1 MTSVGLTSLYAA
13 EPICMVIAMIALLR
27 SREQRR
33 FPALFAY
40 ISLRLGSSVVLYLL
54 LQVHRFL
61 AVGEKQAYAWYFYSY
76 WLSYVAGA
84 VVVFLVIQEM
94 FQSSMDPFPG
104 LKWLGTISFRW
115 VACISFV
122 AATAALLTPG
132 NRGDKLLLAMVAQVM
147 RCESIFIL
155 SLLLFLML
163 TAGKLGLSYRSRV
176 FGISFGFGIMA
187 AGDLVVSV
195 AFLHFKHHNVMTST
209 ISVIT
214 TTASLVTLIVWSAYF
229 VQREPARRAAILNP
243 SSPLARW
250 NEIATT
256 LGQSGPRVPVV
267 VVPTTA
273 SDFFLQDVEKVVDRI
288 LIKNSLHIAS

>member
-1 MTSVGLTSLYAA
+1 MTSVALTILYAA
-13 EPICMVIAMIALLR
+13 EPFLMVIAMIALLR

-54 LQVHRFL
+54 LQVHR
-61 AVGEKQAYAWYFYSY
+61 VIEISQKTAYAWYFYTY
-76 WLSYVAGA
+76 WLTYVAGA

-94 FQSSMDPFPG
+94 FKLSMDPFPG

-122 AATAALLTPG
+122 AAGAALLTPG
-132 NRGDKLLLAMVAQVM
+132 IKGDKFLLAMVAQVM

-163 TAGKLGLSYRSRV
+163 AAGKLGLSYRSRV

-187 AGDLVVSV
+187 ASDLIASAGFLLGHNFMTSTVSVVTTSASLLMLGDLVC
-195 AFLHFKHHNVMTST
+195 L
-209 ISVIT
+209 
-214 TTASLVTLIVWSAYF
+214 L
-229 VQREPARRAAILNP
+229 PAA
-243 SSPLARW
+243 
-250 NEIATT
+250 
-256 LGQSGPRVPVV
+256 
-267 VVPTTA
+267 
-273 SDFFLQDVEKVVDRI
+273 
-288 LIKNSLHIAS
+288 

>member
-1 MTSVGLTSLYAA
+1 MTSVALTILYAA
-13 EPICMVIAMIALLR
+13 EPLLMVVAMMALLR
-27 SREQRR
+27 SREHRR

-40 ISLRLGSSVVLYLL
+40 VSVRLASSVVLHLIM
-54 LQVHRFL
+54 QVHHL
-61 AVGEKQAYAWYFYSY
+61 TAISEKTAYAWYFYTY

-122 AATAALLTPG
+122 AASAALLTPG
-132 NRGDKLLLAMVAQVM
+132 GRGDRFLLAIVAQAM
-147 RCESIFIL
+147 RAESIFIL
-155 SLLLFLML
+155 SLLLFLMIA
-163 TAGKLGLSYRSRV
+163 AGKLGLSYRSRV

-187 AGDLVVSV
+187 ASDLVVSA
-195 AFLHFKHHNVMTST
+195 AFLHLGHNMLTST

-214 TTASLVTLIVWSAYF
+214 TSASLLTLSVWSGYF
-229 VQREPARRAAILNP
+229 LQQEPARRAAILDP

-256 LGQSGPRVPVV
+256 LGSSAPRVPVV
-267 VVPTTA
+267 AVPA

-288 LIKNSLHIAS
+288 LIKNSLHVAS

>member
-1 MTSVGLTSLYAA
+1 MTSEALSILYAA
-13 EPICMVIAMIALLR
+13 EPLLMVVAMVALLR
-27 SREQRR
+27 SREHRR

-40 ISLRLGSSVVLYLL
+40 VTVRLTSSVILHLL
-54 LQVHRFL
+54 MQAHRFITVSEK
-61 AVGEKQAYAWYFYSY
+61 AVYSCYFYTY
-76 WLSYVAGA
+76 WCSYVAGA
-84 VVVFLVIQEM
+84 IVVFLVIQEM

-122 AATAALLTPG
+122 ATSAALLTPG
-132 NRGDKLLLAMVAQVM
+132 GKGNRFVLAIVAQAM

-155 SLLLFLML
+155 SLLLFLMVA
-163 TAGKLGLSYRSRV
+163 AGKLGLSYRSRV

-187 AGDLVVSV
+187 ASDLVVSA
-195 AFLHFKHHNVMTST
+195 AFLHLGHNMLTST
-209 ISVIT
+209 ISVVT
-214 TTASLVTLIVWSAYF
+214 TSASLVTLVVWSAYF
-229 VQREPARRAAILNP
+229 LLPEPARRTTVLNA

-256 LGQSGPRVPVV
+256 FGHSTPRVPVA
-267 VVPTTA
+267 VPA

-288 LIKNSLHIAS
+288 LIKNSLHVAS

>member
-1 MTSVGLTSLYAA
+1 MTSVALSILYAA
-13 EPICMVIAMIALLR
+13 EPLLMVVAMIALLR
-27 SREQRR
+27 SREHRR

-40 ISLRLGSSVVLYLL
+40 VTVRLTSSVILHLL
-54 LQVHRFL
+54 LQVHRVV
-61 AVGEKQAYAWYFYSY
+61 AISEKAAYSWYFYTY
-76 WLSYVAGA
+76 WFSYVAGA
-84 VVVFLVIQEM
+84 IVVFLVIQEM

-122 AATAALLTPG
+122 AASAALLTPG
-132 NRGDKLLLAMVAQVM
+132 GKGNRFLLAIVAQAM

-163 TAGKLGLSYRSRV
+163 AAGKLGLSYRSRV

-187 AGDLVVSV
+187 ASDLAVSA
-195 AFLHFKHHNVMTST
+195 AFLHLGRNMMTST
-209 ISVIT
+209 ISVVT
-214 TTASLVTLIVWSAYF
+214 TSASLVTLVVWSAYF
-229 VQREPARRAAILNP
+229 LMPEPARRAAALSP

-256 LGQSGPRVPVV
+256 LGHSSPRVPVT
-267 VVPTTA
+267 VPA

-288 LIKNSLHIAS
+288 LIKNSLHVAS

>member
-1 MTSVGLTSLYAA
+1 MTSVALTILYAA
-13 EPICMVIAMIALLR
+13 EPFLMVLAMIALLR

-54 LQVHRFL
+54 LQVHR
-61 AVGEKQAYAWYFYSY
+61 VIEISQKTAYAWYFYTY
-76 WLSYVAGA
+76 WLTYVAGA

-94 FQSSMDPFPG
+94 FKLSMDPFPG

-122 AATAALLTPG
+122 AAGAALLTPG
-132 NRGDKLLLAMVAQVM
+132 GKGDKFLLALVAQVM

-163 TAGKLGLSYRSRV
+163 AAGKLGLSYRSRV

-187 AGDLVVSV
+187 ASDLIAS
-195 AFLHFKHHNVMTST
+195 AGFLLGHNFMTST
-209 ISVIT
+209 VSVVT
-214 TTASLVTLIVWSAYF
+214 TSASLLMLGVWSAYF
-229 VQREPARRAAILNP
+229 LQREPARQAAVLDP

-256 LGQSGPRVPVV
+256 LGQSGSRAPVAVP
-267 VVPTTA
+267 A

-288 LIKNSLHIAS
+288 LIKNSLHVAS

>member
-1 MTSVGLTSLYAA
+1 MTSVALTILYAA
-13 EPICMVIAMIALLR
+13 EPLLMVAAMIALLR

-40 ISLRLGSSVVLYLL
+40 VGLRLGSSVVLHLL
-54 LQVHRFL
+54 LQVRRVV
-61 AVGEKQAYAWYFYSY
+61 AIDAATAYAWYFYSY

-94 FQSSMDPFPG
+94 FKSSMDPFPG

-122 AATAALLTPG
+122 AASAALLTPG
-132 NRGDKLLLAMVAQVM
+132 GKGDRFLLAIVAQAM

-155 SLLLFLML
+155 SLLLFLVIA
-163 TAGKLGLSYRSRV
+163 AGKLGLSYRSRV

-187 AGDLVVSV
+187 ACDLVVSA
-195 AFLHFKHHNVMTST
+195 AFLHHGRSIMTST

-214 TTASLVTLIVWSAYF
+214 TSASLLTMVVWSTYF
-229 VQREPARRAAILNP
+229 LRPEPARQAAFLDP

-256 LGQSGPRVPVV
+256 LGQSGSRVPVV
-267 VVPTTA
+267 AVPA

-288 LIKNSLHIAS
+288 LIKNSLHVAS

>member
-1 MTSVGLTSLYAA
+1 MTSVALTILYAA
-13 EPICMVIAMIALLR
+13 EPLLMVVTMMALLR

-40 ISLRLGSSVVLYLL
+40 VSLRLGSSVVLHLL
-54 LQVHRFL
+54 LQVHR
-61 AVGEKQAYAWYFYSY
+61 VITISEKAAYAWYFYTY
-76 WLSYVAGA
+76 WLTYVAGA

-122 AATAALLTPG
+122 AAAAALLTPG
-132 NRGDKLLLAMVAQVM
+132 SKGDKFLLAMVAQVM

-163 TAGKLGLSYRSRV
+163 AAGKLGLSYRSRV

-187 AGDLVVSV
+187 AGDLVVS
-195 AFLHFKHHNVMTST
+195 ATFLHFGHNMMTST
-209 ISVIT
+209 ISVVT
-214 TTASLVTLIVWSAYF
+214 TSASILTLGVWSGYF
-229 VQREPARRAAILNP
+229 MQREPARQAAVLDP

-256 LGQSGPRVPVV
+256 LGHSEPRVPVV
-267 VVPTTA
+267 PAPA
-273 SDFFLQDVEKVVDRI
+273 SNFFLQDVEKVVDRI
-288 LIKNSLHIAS
+288 LIKNSLHVAS

>member
-1 MTSVGLTSLYAA
+1 MTSVALTILYAA
-13 EPICMVIAMIALLR
+13 EPLFMVVAMIALLR

-40 ISLRLGSSVVLYLL
+40 VSLRLGSSVVLYIL
-54 LQVHRFL
+54 LQVHRL
-61 AVGEKQAYAWYFYSY
+61 IAISEKTAYAWYFYTY

-94 FQSSMDPFPG
+94 FKSSMDPFPG
-104 LKWLGTISFRW
+104 LKWLGVISFRW

-122 AATAALLTPG
+122 AAGAALLTPG
-132 NRGDKLLLAMVAQVM
+132 GKGDKFLLAMVAQIM

-155 SLLLFLML
+155 SLLLFLVL
-163 TAGKLGLSYRSRV
+163 AAGKLGLSYRSRV

-187 AGDLVVSV
+187 ASDLAASAGFLHFGHNFMTSAVSV
-195 AFLHFKHHNVMTST
+195 ATTS
-209 ISVIT
+209 
-214 TTASLVTLIVWSAYF
+214 ASLVTLTVWSAYF
-229 VQREPARRAAILNP
+229 LQREPVRQAAILDP

-256 LGQSGPRVPVV
+256 LGQSGSRPPVSVP
-267 VVPTTA
+267 A
-273 SDFFLQDVEKVVDRI
+273 SDFFLQDVEKVVERI
-288 LIKNSLHIAS
+288 LIKNSLNVAS

>member
-1 MTSVGLTSLYAA
+1 MTSVALTILYAA
-13 EPICMVIAMIALLR
+13 EPLFMVLAMVALLR

-40 ISLRLGSSVVLYLL
+40 IAIRLGSTVLLHLL
-54 LQVHRFL
+54 LQLPRM
-61 AVGEKQAYAWYFYSY
+61 VGIDQKTAYALYFYTY
-76 WLSYVAGA
+76 WASYVAGA
-84 VVVFLVIQEM
+84 IIVFLVLQEM
-94 FQSSMDPFPG
+94 FQFSMAPFPG

-122 AATAALLTPG
+122 AAMATLFTPG
-132 NRGDKLLLAMVAQVM
+132 ERGDRFLLGFVAQVM

-155 SLLLFLML
+155 SLLLFLL
-163 TAGKLGLSYRSRV
+163 LAAGKLGLSYRSRV

-187 AGDLVVSV
+187 AADLVASATAFHHGSSFVSSTMSIV
-195 AFLHFKHHNVMTST
+195 STS
-209 ISVIT
+209 
-214 TTASLVTLIVWSAYF
+214 AGLVTLLVWSVYF
-229 VQREPARRAAILNP
+229 VQPEPARRLATLNP

-256 LGQSGPRVPVV
+256 LGQSAQSTPRPVV
-267 VVPTTA
+267 AVPA

-288 LIKNSLHIAS
+288 LVKNSLNVAS

>member
-1 MTSVGLTSLYAA
+1 MTSVGLTILYAA
-13 EPICMVIAMIALLR
+13 EPLLMVAAMVALLR

-40 ISLRLGSSVVLYLL
+40 VSLRLGSSAILHFL
-54 LQVHRFL
+54 LQIRRFVPIS
-61 AVGEKQAYAWYFYSY
+61 AEAAYAWYFYSY

-84 VVVFLVIQEM
+84 VIVFMVIQEM

-104 LKWLGTISFRW
+104 LKWLGTITFRW

-122 AATAALLTPG
+122 ATAAALLTPG
-132 NRGDKLLLAMVAQVM
+132 SKGDKFLLAMVAQVM
-147 RCESIFIL
+147 RCESLFIL

-163 TAGKLGLSYRSRV
+163 AAGKLGLSYRSRV

-187 AGDLVVSV
+187 ASDLVVSA
-195 AFLHFKHHNVMTST
+195 AFLHFGHNMMTST

-214 TTASLVTLIVWSAYF
+214 TTASLLTLAIWSVYF
-229 VQREPARRAAILNP
+229 LQPEPARRVLALNS

-250 NEIATT
+250 NEVVTAI
-256 LGQSGPRVPVV
+256 GQNGTRTVPVA
-267 VVPTTA
+267 VPA
-273 SDFFLQDVEKVVDRI
+273 NDFFLQDVEKVVDRI
-288 LIKNSLHIAS
+288 LI

>member
-1 MTSVGLTSLYAA
+1 MTNVALNTLYTA
-13 EPICMVIAMIALLR
+13 EPLLMVVAMVTLLR
-27 SREQRR
+27 SREHRR

-40 ISLRLGSSVVLYLL
+40 VTVRLTSSVILHLL
-54 LQVHRFL
+54 MHAHRFITVSET
-61 AVGEKQAYAWYFYSY
+61 AVYSCYFYTY
-76 WLSYVAGA
+76 WCSYVAGA
-84 VVVFLVIQEM
+84 IVVFLVIQEL

-122 AATAALLTPG
+122 ATSAALLTPG
-132 NRGDKLLLAMVAQVM
+132 GKGNRFVLALLGQAM
-147 RCESIFIL
+147 RCESVFIL

-163 TAGKLGLSYRSRV
+163 AAGKLGLSYRSRV

-187 AGDLVVSV
+187 GSDLVVSA
-195 AFLHFKHHNVMTST
+195 AFLHFGDNMLTST
-209 ISVIT
+209 VSVVT
-214 TTASLVTLIVWSAYF
+214 TSASLVTLVVWSAYF
-229 VQREPARRAAILNP
+229 LLPEPARRITALSA

-256 LGQSGPRVPVV
+256 FGHSTPRVPVA
-267 VVPTTA
+267 VPA

-288 LIKNSLHIAS
+288 LIKNSLHVAS

>member
-1 MTSVGLTSLYAA
+1 MTSVALTILYAA
-13 EPICMVIAMIALLR
+13 EPLVMVIAMIALLR

-40 ISLRLGSSVVLYLL
+40 LSLRLGSSVLLHLL
-54 LQVHRFL
+54 LQVRHFV
-61 AVGEKQAYAWYFYSY
+61 AISEKAAYAWYFYSY
-76 WLSYVAGA
+76 WVSYVAGA

-104 LKWLGTISFRW
+104 LKWLGTVSFRW

-122 AATAALLTPG
+122 AAAAALLTPG
-132 NRGDKLLLAMVAQVM
+132 NHGDKFLLAMVAQVM

-176 FGISFGFGIMA
+176 FGISVGFGIMA
-187 AGDLVVSV
+187 AGDLVVS
-195 AFLHFKHHNVMTST
+195 ATFLHFKHNMMTST

-214 TTASLVTLIVWSAYF
+214 TTASLLTLIVWSAYF
-229 VQREPARRAAILNP
+229 LQREPVRRAAVLNP

-250 NEIATT
+250 NEIATS
-256 LGQSGPRVPVV
+256 LGQSAPKPPVV
-267 VVPTTA
+267 VAVPA

-288 LIKNSLHIAS
+288 LIKNSLHVAS

>member
-1 MTSVGLTSLYAA
+1 MTSVALTILYVA
-13 EPICMVIAMIALLR
+13 EPLLMVVAMIALLR

-40 ISLRLGSSVVLYLL
+40 VSLRLGSTVLLHLL
-54 LQVHRFL
+54 LQVHRVITIDP
-61 AVGEKQAYAWYFYSY
+61 ATAYAWYFYTY
-76 WLSYVAGA
+76 WVSYVAGA

-122 AATAALLTPG
+122 AASAALLTPG
-132 NRGDKLLLAMVAQVM
+132 GKGDKLLLAIAAQAM

-155 SLLLFLML
+155 SLLLFLV
-163 TAGKLGLSYRSRV
+163 TAAGKLGLSYRSRV

-187 AGDLVVSV
+187 ASDLALSA
-195 AFLHFKHHNVMTST
+195 AFLHHGQSIVTST
-209 ISVIT
+209 ISVVT
-214 TTASLVTLIVWSAYF
+214 TGASLSTLIVWSAYF
-229 VQREPARRAAILNP
+229 FWPEPARQTAVLDS

-250 NEIATT
+250 NEIATS
-256 LGQSGPRVPVV
+256 LGQSGGRVPVAV
-267 VVPTTA
+267 APPA
-273 SDFFLQDVEKVVDRI
+273 SSFFLQDVEKVVDRI
-288 LIKNSLHIAS
+288 LIKNSLNVAS